1 MRELQTAILLAL
13 ALCFSVG
20 STSKN
25 LPTFDEIK
33 RDGISAIKFEEARIH
48 SLNDVFVA
56 VVVYETATA
65 TARRTSKKQ

>member
-1 MRELQTAILLAL
+1 MSESATRERTRERVANRNSFAL

-33 RDGISAIKFEEARIH
+33 RDGISAIKFEEAH
-48 SLNDVFVA
+48 FLNDVLVAVA
-56 VVVYETATA
+56 VVV
-65 TARRTSKKQ
+65 

>member
-1 MRELQTAILLAL
+1 MSESATRERTRERVANRNSFAL

-48 SLNDVFVA
+48 FLNDVLVAVA
-56 VVVYETATA
+56 VVV
-65 TARRTSKKQ
+65 